1 MRKLILGV
9 SIILLMLFGSLAG
22 ISVASGSSSNN
33 SKSSKPWPQG
43 CYIHWDEIER
53 NENINW
59 EHSVAV
65 YEFGPEP
72 SVETYQNGPAE
83 EVEREQAVSFNIT
96 IPKNLWPSGSGQSLG
111 GFELWVHLYS
121 HRAYAVFYLKY
132 YENGTYDLWQ
142 VMWQDI
148 RPKITAKYSD
158 FQKELSSINPLD
170 GKKPKTFTYRKADD
184 EFFSL
189 TEIEI
194 DSDTTN
200 NYRTVIGEF
209 GPRAPTGT
217 YIVAANIFDNEG
229 KQIHSK
235 WRGIE
240 SKTTDFFIIGAGTGY
255 ILEMMNSTGIPKH
268 VFKPNEEVK
277 IRINSTEDMHHVLLI
292 LPGMPTGNEH
302 PGFLYLIY
310 DESNGLTVAGGYRQN
325 DDMYWMNNTAQLKFT
340 DADYNFNQVGDWYSL
355 EITGKFTEDWIPSYS
370 TKYQGDLGIYEIF
383 NNKGEWILPY
393 LGDWN
398 NALWKFIM
406 ADELIIIEALDE
418 DGNPI
423 KDPEK
428 WWEPVN
434 FEPDQNITLN
444 VHYIGENL
452 TDYESVNVT
461 FVKIELVDEMY
472 EVYDVI
478 QVNIG
483 YNRTPVN
490 QMSMEVVHVLYNS
503 TSDTYD
509 QLPVDW
515 ISVTD
520 FDYEEGGSE
529 SLYTF
534 NITFD
539 GAPVGTYFAET
550 KMLGPT
556 DSLVERGAF
565 IIGNV
570 EFWEYRK
577 WVINPDNGALDLDG
591 DLGTPGDQYYVLRE
605 EEDDNTWDISAHY
618 GGVGLQWD
626 PSTFIGD
633 ELRMSSIAGVFNL
646 KWTFEWNIT
655 FTWYHTDVDMTPV
668 SNAEFAVINETIWG
682 PDDMSDQF
690 QTDWNEPAQGYHEL
704 AWLTINHSSSD
715 PRYQDQW
722 WTDGVEVSWFWF
734 EMQDHYFTGETETSL
749 KAVAMY
755 VGLHGMV
762 LYNDTDGNGIVT
774 VSQTDRGL
782 ESNEVTHII
791 MLKDGTMAFTPPT
804 IDKVPVPKATTTVF
818 NPDADLEWALGLTD
832 IDGILFPVKINGRF
846 YGYWDW
852 VAGKI
857 ESFDLDDFNSAPTE
871 FECDE
876 ILWTFHAQGHV
887 APTKAE
893 SNSFTVKIDQFI
905 DDFYGFS
912 RNGVPLSQYAI
923 ERGLWNETKYEE
935 DPDHVYTGLSLA
947 IGYNTAI
954 FTANIRF
961 TDKNNEFANPE
972 QATNATESDEFAFK
986 MGTKDLAVIQMGG
999 SDYKWGYDDSTRT
1012 AYSATTPP
1020 RMFEAFFAH
1029 EDEGTHTAMSVNGT
1043 RYFMTSC
1050 FKEWGGYSIDNDPT
1064 FSAITGVGFE
1074 NTSTTLPTTPTGAPG
1089 FLVVISLFAITT
1101 FAVIYIRRKRK

>member
-1 MRKLILGV
+1 MKKLILGV
-9 SIILLMLFGSLAG
+9 SIILLMIFGSLTG
-22 ISVASGSSSNN
+22 ISFASNSSSDN

-43 CYIHWDEIER
+43 SYIHWDEIER

-72 SVETYQNGPAE
+72 SVETYQNGPVEA
-83 EVEREQAVSFNIT
+83 VEREQAVSFNLT

-121 HRAYAVFYLKY
+121 HRAHAVFFLKY

-148 RPKITAKYSD
+148 RPKTTVKYSD
-158 FQKELSSINPLD
+158 FQKELASINPLA
-170 GKKPKTFTYRKADD
+170 GMTPKTFTYRKAEN
-184 EFFSL
+184 EFFLL
-189 TEIEI
+189 TEIAT

-200 NYRTVIGEF
+200 DYRTVIGQF
-209 GPRAPTGT
+209 GASAPTGT
-217 YIVAANIFDNEG
+217 YIVAVNIFDDDD

-235 WRGIE
+235 WRGME
-240 SKTTDFFIIGAGTGY
+240 SKTTDFFIIGSGTGY
-255 ILEMMNSTGIPKH
+255 ILEMLNSTDIPKH
-268 VFKPNEEVK
+268 IFKPNEEVT
-277 IRINSTEDMHHVLLI
+277 IRINSTEEMSHVLLV
-292 LPGMPTGNEH
+292 LPFMPTDGAEGV
-302 PGFLYLIY
+302 GFLYLIY
-310 DESNGLTVAGGYRQN
+310 NDLTGLTVAGGRVHNDVFYFDQN
-325 DDMYWMNNTAQLKFT
+325 ATAPTVFIDSAYSTSK
-340 DADYNFNQVGDWYSL
+340 VGDWYSL
-355 EITGKFTEDWIPSYS
+355 EISGKFTPDWIRPGT
-370 TKYQGDLGIYEIF
+370 TKLEADLGIYEIF
-383 NNKGEWILPY
+383 NTHGNWILPY
-393 LGDWN
+393 LGDWE
-398 NALWKFIM
+398 NALWKFIL
-406 ADELIIIEALDE
+406 ADEFIFIETLDE

-423 KDPEK
+423 KNPEK
-428 WWEPVN
+428 WWEPVV
-434 FEPDQNITLN
+434 FEPNQDITLN

-452 TDYESVNVT
+452 ADYASVNVT

-472 EVYDVI
+472 GVYDVA

-483 YNRTPVN
+483 YKRTPVD
-490 QMSMEVVHVLYNS
+490 QMSMEIIHVLYNS
-503 TSDTYD
+503 TSDTYEP
-509 QLPVDW
+509 LPVDW

-520 FDYEEGGSE
+520 FDYQEGSSE

-539 GAPVGTYFAET
+539 GAPVGTYFAKFGMIGT
-550 KMLGPT
+550 P
-556 DSLVERGAF
+556 DSLVESGAF
-565 IIGNV
+565 IIGDV

-577 WVINPDNGALDLDG
+577 WAINVDTGALDLDG
-591 DLGTPGDQYYVLRE
+591 DLGTPDDQYYVLRE
-605 EEDDNTWDISAHY
+605 EEDANTWDISAHY

-655 FTWYHTDVDMTPV
+655 FTWYHSDDMTPV

-690 QTDWNEPAQGYHEL
+690 HTDWDEPAQGYHEL

-715 PRYQDQW
+715 PKYDDQW

-749 KAVAMY
+749 EAVAMY

-774 VSQTDRGL
+774 VSQTDMGL
-782 ESNEVTHII
+782 ESDEVTHII

-804 IDKVPVPKATTTVF
+804 INGVAVPKAETTGF
-818 NPDADLEWALGLTD
+818 NPDAELEWALGLTD

-857 ESFDLDDFNSAPTE
+857 ESFDYDDFNSAPTE
-871 FECDE
+871 FQCDE
-876 ILWTFHAQGHV
+876 VLWTFHAQGHV
-887 APTKAE
+887 AGTKADV
-893 SNSFTVKIDQFI
+893 NSFTVKIDQFI

-912 RNGVPLSQYAI
+912 RNGIPLSQYAI
-923 ERGLWNETKYEE
+923 ETGLWNETKYEE
-935 DPDHVYTGLSLA
+935 TDVYTGLSLA

-961 TDKNNEFANPE
+961 TDKNSEFTNPE
-972 QATNATESDEFAFK
+972 QATNSTESDEFAFK

-999 SDYKWGYDDSTRT
+999 STYEWGYDGSTKT
-1012 AYSATTPP
+1012 AYSAITPP

-1029 EDEGTHTAMSVNGT
+1029 ENEGTHTAMSVNGT

-1064 FSAITGVGFE
+1064 FSAITGSGYE
-1074 NTSTTLPTTPTGAPG
+1074 DTSTTTLPTTSTAAPG
-1089 FLVVISLFAITT
+1089 LLAVITLFAITT
-1101 FAVIYIRRKRK
+1101 FAAIYIRRKRK